1 MSDVPDRS
9 GGAEEAGVGSRRGA
23 DGGGARQYDPGYDE
37 FGMLHE
43 NASEVGLP
51 HPSDLSVERVFLE
64 VDADGRKVSA
74 LKWGEGDPEV
84 VLIHGGAQNAH
95 TWDTVAL
102 ALDRPALA
110 VDLPGHGH
118 SDWREDHA
126 YWPPMMAADL
136 AKVLG
141 ALAPDADL
149 VVGMSLG
156 GLTSLCLAATHPYL
170 VERLAVVDV
179 TPGTDHA
186 KAEPIVTF
194 ISGPETFAS
203 FDEILDRTIEH
214 NPTRS
219 ESSLRRGVLHNAKE
233 NPDGTW
239 SWRYDAVR
247 DWNAAGGDEASRM
260 ADFSNLWEAV
270 DAVDVPLLLL
280 RGGNSGVVGDEDVEE
295 LQRRRP
301 EAEVIVV
308 PDAGHS
314 IQGDQPLVLAQHLH
328 DFIERAQRT

>member
-1 MSDVPDRS
+1 MSDT
-9 GGAEEAGVGSRRGA
+9 GAA
-23 DGGGARQYDPGYDE
+23 YDPGYPE
-37 FGMLHE
+37 FELLHE
-43 NASEVGLP
+43 NAAEVGLP
-51 HPSDLSVERVFLE
+51 HPGDVRVERVFVE
-64 VDADGRKVSA
+64 VDTDGRKVSA
-74 LKWGEGDPEV
+74 LKWGEGEPDV
-84 VLIHGGAQNAH
+84 VLVHGGAQNAH

-110 VDLPGHGH
+110 IDLPGHGH
-118 SDWREDHA
+118 SDWRDDHA

-136 AKVLG
+136 AKVIG
-141 ALAPDADL
+141 SLAPDADL

-156 GLTSLCLAATHPYL
+156 GLTSLCLAATHPFL
-170 VERLAVVDV
+170 VERLAIVDV

-203 FDEILDRTIEH
+203 FDEILARTIEH

-247 DWNAAGGDEASRM
+247 DWKAAGADDTSRL
-260 ADFSNLWEAV
+260 ADFTTLWEAV
-270 DAVDVPLLLL
+270 DAADMPVLLL
-280 RGGNSGVVGDEDVEE
+280 RGANSGVVGDEDVEE
-295 LQRRRP
+295 LRRRKP
-301 EAEVIVV
+301 DAEVIVV

-314 IQGDQPLVLAQHLH
+314 IQGDQPLVLAEHLAG
-328 DFIERAQRT
+328 FIDRAGRE

>member
-1 MSDVPDRS
+1 MGDT
-9 GGAEEAGVGSRRGA
+9 GAA
-23 DGGGARQYDPGYDE
+23 YDPGYPE

-43 NASEVGLP
+43 NAAEVGLP
-51 HPSDLSVERVFLE
+51 HPREVAVERVFVE
-64 VDADGRKVSA
+64 VDAAGRRVSA
-74 LKWGEGDPEV
+74 LVWGEGEPEI
-84 VLIHGGAQNAH
+84 VLVHGGAQNAH

-102 ALDRPALA
+102 ALDRPLVA

-118 SDWREDHA
+118 SDWRDDRA
-126 YWPPMMAADL
+126 YWPPMLAADL
-136 AKVLG
+136 AKVVG
-141 ALAPDADL
+141 ALAPRAQL

-156 GLTSLCLAATHPYL
+156 GLTALCLTATHPFL
-170 VERLAVVDV
+170 VERLAIVDV

-203 FDEILDRTIEH
+203 FDEILARTIEH

-247 DWNAAGGDEASRM
+247 DWKAAGADDTSRL
-260 ADFSNLWEAV
+260 ADFTTLWEAV
-270 DAVDVPLLLL
+270 DAVDRPLLLL

-295 LQRRRP
+295 LQRRKP
-301 EAEVIVV
+301 DAEVIVV

-314 IQGDQPLVLAQHLH
+314 IQGDQPLALAEHLAS
-328 DFIERAQRT
+328 FIERAQRD

>member
-1 MSDVPDRS
+1 MTR
-9 GGAEEAGVGSRRGA
+9 
-23 DGGGARQYDPGYDE
+23 
-37 FGMLHE
+37 
-43 NASEVGLP
+43 
-51 HPSDLSVERVFLE
+51 VE
-64 VDADGRKVSA
+64 
-74 LKWGEGDPEV
+74 P
-84 VLIHGGAQNAH
+84 
-95 TWDTVAL
+95 
-102 ALDRPALA
+102 
-110 VDLPGHGH
+110 
-118 SDWREDHA
+118 
-126 YWPPMMAADL
+126 
-136 AKVLG
+136 
-141 ALAPDADL
+141 
-149 VVGMSLG
+149 
-156 GLTSLCLAATHPYL
+156 
-170 VERLAVVDV
+170 
-179 TPGTDHA
+179 PGTDHA

-194 ISGPETFAS
+194 ISGPEVFAS
-203 FDEILDRTIEH
+203 FDEILARTIEH